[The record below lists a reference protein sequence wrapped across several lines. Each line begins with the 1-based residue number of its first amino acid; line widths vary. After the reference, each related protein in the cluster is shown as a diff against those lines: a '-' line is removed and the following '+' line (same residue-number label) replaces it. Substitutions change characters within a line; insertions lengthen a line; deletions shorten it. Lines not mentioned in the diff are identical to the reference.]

1 MPDDDTPAGRTRRED
16 GAADRRTLW
25 VTAGAIGGLFAVG
38 AVAQATYIFA
48 AFVPSWRYVSV
59 GARVGVNTI
68 AVVVLLGTLTAWGQ
82 PRRTRPRDLVVGAL
96 LAGLPAAGVRVVLQV
111 AFGIYPDFA
120 ARTSWVELI
129 SGSLM
134 ATSSAALGTWVMVS
148 RRRLREQ
155 VREAA
160 ISALAAEL
168 AVRALEDEEI
178 RVRREVAD
186 GLHSSMQ
193 QRLVLVTG
201 RLDGV
206 LARLAAAGITPQ
218 ELAPLQDAR
227 DEVED
232 VREQDVR
239 QISRLLYPDQL
250 EIGLVPAVRA
260 LLRRV
265 PPAIATRLHVDDALR
280 ALDDPAAPELSQA
293 ERLLAVR
300 VVEEALSNALRHAAP
315 TLVEV
320 GLGLDH
326 DGIALSVRDD
336 GGGFDPATVIRSGTR
351 RLAERLSIV
360 GGTLEVDGVPGEGT
374 RVTARLPVDALRP
387 R

>member
-1 MPDDDTPAGRTRRED
+1 MPVQSATASRTRRED
-16 GAADRRTLW
+16 EAADRRTLW
-25 VTAGAIGGLFAVG
+25 ATAGAIGGLFGVG

-59 GARVGVNTI
+59 AARVAANII
-68 AVVVLLGTLTAWGQ
+68 AVLVLLGTLTAWGQ
-82 PRRTRPRDLVVGAL
+82 QRRTRRKDLVVGAL
-96 LAGLPAAGVRVVLQV
+96 LAGLGAAGVRTVLQV
-111 AFGIYPDFA
+111 AFSVYPDFA
-120 ARTSWVELI
+120 PKTLWVELV

-155 VREAA
+155 VREGA
-160 ISALAAEL
+160 ISALAVET
-168 AVRALEDEEI
+168 AVHALEDEEI

-193 QRLVLVTG
+193 QRLVLVTA
-201 RLDGV
+201 RLDV
-206 LARLAAAGITPQ
+206 ALARLTAAGVPAQ
-218 ELAPLQDAR
+218 ELAPLRDAR

-239 QISRLLYPDQL
+239 QMSRLLYPDQL

-265 PPAIATRLHVDDALR
+265 PPAIATRLDVDDALR
-280 ALDDPAAPELSQA
+280 ALDDPATPELSQA

-300 VVEEALSNALRHAAP
+300 VVEEALTNALRHAAP
-315 TLVEV
+315 SVVEV
-320 GLGLDH
+320 RLGLDD

-336 GGGFDPATVIRSGTR
+336 GDGFDPATITRSGTR

-360 GGTLEVDGVPGEGT
+360 GGTLEVTGVLGEGT
-374 RVTARLPVDALRP
+374 RVTARLPVDALRS